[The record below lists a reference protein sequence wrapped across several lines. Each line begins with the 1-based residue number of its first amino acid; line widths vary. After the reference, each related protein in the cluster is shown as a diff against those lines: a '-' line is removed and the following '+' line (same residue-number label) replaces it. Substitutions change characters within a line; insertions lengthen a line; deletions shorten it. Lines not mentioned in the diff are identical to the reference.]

1 MFLRSALGGLGQ
13 YSGDEMY
20 VPGLAAGQLP
30 ALRVPHGPRAF
41 TRSVEVRQRLPTSPS
56 CIDTPRITA
65 RRPHACISLSSRRR
79 AGVPYRDPSFL
90 ESPQLAAAL
99 RAAVDVRVLPREQ
112 YHALPSAARAR
123 ALPLGT
129 RATEAAAALA
139 QHDGATLLRLE
150 HARGLLCELGSG
162 EGERTFNSLAAA
174 VLRVPDWCTRCH
186 QGCAK
191 QLREWLGP
199 QDIGRAAGQQW
210 CLRLPPPPAFEPG
223 RCVLNVAGDVR

>member
-1 MFLRSALGGLGQ
+1 M
-13 YSGDEMY
+13 
-20 VPGLAAGQLP
+20 
-30 ALRVPHGPRAF
+30 PHGPRAV
-41 TRSVEVRQRLPTSPS
+41 TRGVEVRRRLPAGPS
-56 CIDTPRITA
+56 HSDTPCLTA
-65 RRPHACISLSSRRR
+65 RHPHAFISLSAHRR
-79 AGVPYRDPSFL
+79 AGVSYRDPSFL

-99 RAAVDVRVLPREQ
+99 RAAVDVRVLPHEQ
-112 YHALPSAARAR
+112 YDALPSVAQAH

-150 HARGLLCELGSG
+150 HARGLLCGLGSSD
-162 EGERTFNSLAAA
+162 GERAFNSLAAS

-191 QLREWLGP
+191 QLREFLGP
-199 QDIGRAAGQQW
+199 QEIGHALGQQW

-223 RCVLNVAGDVR
+223 RCVLNAAGDGH